1 MAHLNSQVA
10 FAVASLI
17 PCVVE
22 VQYASR
28 IGLDE
33 EAPARGDVRWIFV
46 DDDCAIVVDFINGGN
61 VRILFSH
68 LKSQFVDAGLVF
80 VANHHHIGDVLLC
93 PNTLSEGEE
102 GEENE

>member
-1 MAHLNSQVA
+1 
-10 FAVASLI
+10 
-17 PCVVE
+17 
-22 VQYASR
+22 
-28 IGLDE
+28 
-33 EAPARGDVRWIFV
+33 
-46 DDDCAIVVDFINGGN
+46 

-68 LKSQFVDAGLVF
+68 LKSQFVDTGLVF